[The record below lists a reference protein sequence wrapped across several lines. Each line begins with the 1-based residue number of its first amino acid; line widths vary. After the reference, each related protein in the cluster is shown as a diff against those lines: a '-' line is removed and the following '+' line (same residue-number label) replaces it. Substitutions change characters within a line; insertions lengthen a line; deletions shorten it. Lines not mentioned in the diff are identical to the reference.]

1 MAASDQFDEMHT
13 PDGSVR
19 EAYGG
24 YQDWFAEQDG
34 SFLKRKHR
42 DAEDAFRRTGITFNV

>member
-1 MAASDQFDEMHT
+1 MAASDQFDEMHM

-42 DAEDAFRRTGITFNV
+42 DAEHAFRRTGITFNV